1 RITSHKD
8 LPSPSS
14 KSGGINP
21 FASSSS
27 EMFAEIQKLNA
38 PAKKMVPVRKSKALT
53 DKNLPPVNTN
63 SVEKAVLVSEAAKN
77 KGKWWSQVED
87 DRLKLG
93 YSIHGKNYEKLM
105 TFVDGR
111 TVRGV
116 IDRIRKFDKDGFQTQ
131 HAEGSSRAEELLKAE
146 ILSLKDEILSLKDE
160 ILILKNKVKGKAGQ
174 DWVQTQNNGA
184 EGSSTA
190 DGELISK
197 LKANHKIEIDM
208 LKLEHH
214 SEILSLK
221 DEILILKK
229 EAKGKAGQDWVQNT
243 VDAIVN
249 KQMKK
254 AIVWVQNEFEGL
266 KQDIVEE
273 LVKKM

>member
-1 RITSHKD
+1 
-8 LPSPSS
+8 
-14 KSGGINP
+14 
-21 FASSSS
+21 
-27 EMFAEIQKLNA
+27 MFAEIQKLNA

-266 KQDIVEE
+266 KQEIK
-273 LVKKM
+273 LQ